1 MSVRAG
7 ERALSPAL
15 ALAALGPFA
24 LGYFFAYLY
33 RAVNAV
39 VAPDLVR
46 DLSLSATGLGFLTA
60 AYLIAYAA
68 AQLPVGVAFD
78 RFGPRRVQA
87 TMLAVAA
94 CGALLFAAAPGF
106 WTLVAGRAL
115 IGAGCA
121 GSLMAGFKAVALWL
135 PEQRRPLGNACVM
148 ATGGLGVLSA
158 TVPSEIAASL
168 LGWRGLF
175 LALGLGTFAVCALIF
190 LAVPE
195 KPATATRPLTLP
207 VLARSLAAIYADPVF
222 WRIAPLVAATCG
234 GQIAIQTLWAGPWL
248 RDVAG
253 LSREE
258 VAAILAW
265 MAGGFIFGTL
275 IAGLVA
281 DRLARRGVSL
291 LAIAPAFAGIFL
303 ASQAPIVFNW
313 TGAPA
318 LTWFGFGM
326 FGQATIL
333 LYPWLA
339 TYFGGPV
346 AAGRSNAALNLL
358 VFSTA
363 FAVQY
368 AVGVVLDLWPKTA
381 AGGYAPGGYQVALG
395 LCLAAQSLALVWFLL
410 GVPRESARAAT
421 AGA

>member
-1 MSVRAG
+1 MTARAG

-15 ALAALGPFA
+15 VLMALGPFA

-46 DLSLSATGLGFLTA
+46 DLGLSATGLGFLTA

-87 TMLAVAA
+87 AMLAVAA
-94 CGALLFAAAPGF
+94 CGALLFALAPGF

-148 ATGGLGVLSA
+148 ATGGLGVLTA

-175 LALGLGTFAVCALIF
+175 LVLALATFAVCALIF
-190 LAVPE
+190 LVVPE
-195 KPATATRPLTLP
+195 KPAPATRPLTLP
-207 VLARSLAAIYADPVF
+207 VLAKSLGAIYADPVF
-222 WRIAPLVAATCG
+222 WRIAPLVATTCG

-258 VAAILAW
+258 VAVILAW
-265 MAGGFIFGTL
+265 MAAGFILGTL
-275 IAGLVA
+275 TTGLAA

-291 LAIAPAFAGIFL
+291 LVIAPAFVVVFL
-303 ASQAPIVFNW
+303 VAQTPLVFNW
-313 TGAPA
+313 TGAPGLA
-318 LTWFGFGM
+318 WFVFGM
-326 FGQATIL
+326 FGQAAIL

-339 TYFGGPV
+339 TYFGGV
-346 AAGRSNAALNLL
+346 AAAGRSNAALNVL
-358 VFSTA
+358 VFSAA
-363 FAVQY
+363 FCVQY
-368 AVGVVLDLWPKTA
+368 AVGVVLDLWPKGA
-381 AGGYAPGGYQVALG
+381 AGGYAPAGYQVAFG
-395 LCLAAQSLALVWFLL
+395 LCLAVQSLALVWFLL
-410 GVPRESARAAT
+410 GVPRESARATT
-421 AGA
+421 AVV